1 MWSAYKY
8 AHIYMHLIC
17 FGLDL
22 KQKMLDIQNHGQNV
36 FNVAYSGAQSSREGQ
51 LGKLPLLLW
60 EEVIWTVDDP
70 ACSCY
75 TDNQRW
81 LLCIM
86 PLS

>member
-1 MWSAYKY
+1 
-8 AHIYMHLIC
+8 MHLIC
-17 FGLDL
+17 FGLHI
-22 KQKMLDIQNHGQNV
+22 KQKMLDKQNHGQNA
-36 FNVAYSGAQSSREGQ
+36 FNIAYSGAQSRGDGQ

-60 EEVIWTVDDP
+60 EGVIWTVDDP

-86 PLS
+86 FLSWGGVPWG